1 MAICLILDLIS
12 LKVMKAFILM
22 DDLFNKGIN
31 KDLDEYREG
40 FDLSESEITFMI
52 LPVIAAV
59 IFFIFFISSI
69 VAPVKGPK
77 LKQVENT
84 QI

>member
-1 MAICLILDLIS
+1 
-12 LKVMKAFILM
+12 MKS
-22 DDLFNKGIN
+22 K
-31 KDLDEYREG
+31 DEYREG

-69 VAPVKGPK
+69 VALVKGPK

>member
-1 MAICLILDLIS
+1 MRRCGRGRL
-12 LKVMKAFILM
+12 VRWRGCWNWQ
-22 DDLFNKGIN
+22 NKGIN

-52 LPVIAAV
+52 LPVIGAV

-69 VAPVKGPK
+69 VALVKGPK